1 VARAGAREAAIIQ
14 APHHLCPPILLHV
27 QMASQQSAEPLL
39 PAEAPLLDP
48 ATSDHHIVLVDH
60 AVDADRTEGEL
71 LNAHAM
77 AS

>member
-1 VARAGAREAAIIQ
+1 MARAGAREAAIIQ

-60 AVDADRTEGEL
+60 AVDADRPEGEL
-71 LNAHAM
+71 IYVRCV